1 MGEIHPIPGHEIT
14 RETVQKADA
23 VVVRSITRVDETL
36 LSGTRISFV
45 GTATAGIDHLDT
57 AFLSDSGIV
66 WANAPGANAESVVE
80 YVLAAMS
87 VIASRVMMSLAGK
100 TLGVIG
106 CGQTGERLARRAE
119 RIGMRVLRN
128 DPPRAEREGDEGF
141 HSLRHVL
148 AHSDMVS
155 VHVPLTTSGPYTT
168 RHLVDAAGIALMRPG
183 AWLIQTSRGGTV
195 EESAAMSARRNGQ
208 LGALILDVF
217 EGEPGPRMESI
228 SIADIATGH
237 IAGYSRDA
245 KRNGALMI
253 RDALCRH
260 LGIEPRT
267 TSAVEIE
274 VSALRP
280 PVDSYG
286 LPSGADDPAWMD
298 GLLRQIVDIRGD
310 DQRFRTVMQENDGRG
325 HAFHSYRATYP
336 ARYSWSRYQA
346 PWSTKSEQ
354 HLLEA
359 LGFCARS

>member
-1 MGEIHPIPGHEIT
+1 MGEIHLVPGHEIT
-14 RETVQKADA
+14 RETVQEADS

-36 LSGTRISFV
+36 LSGTRISFI

-87 VIASRVMMSLAGK
+87 VIANRNTVSLARK
-100 TLGVIG
+100 KLGIIG
-106 CGQTGERLARRAE
+106 CGQTGERLALRAE

-128 DPPRAEREGDEGF
+128 DPPRAEREGNEGF

-155 VHVPLTTSGPYTT
+155 VHVPLTTSGPHTT
-168 RHLVDAAGIALMRPG
+168 HHLVDAAGISLMKPG

-195 EESAAMSARRNGQ
+195 DESAAVSARRNGR

-217 EGEPGPRMESI
+217 EGEPEPRTESI
-228 SIADIATGH
+228 SVADIATGH

-267 TSAVEIE
+267 ASDVEFKG
-274 VSALRP
+274 SALRP

-286 LPSGADDPAWMD
+286 LSSGANDSAWMD
-298 GLLRQIVDIRGD
+298 GLLRQVVDIRGD
-310 DQRFRTVMQENDGRG
+310 DQRFRTVMRENDGRS
-325 HAFHSYRATYP
+325 HAFHTYRATYP

-346 PWSTKSEQ
+346 PWSTESDR

-359 LGFCARS
+359 LGLGARS